1 MCCKNKLRRKNIMKN
16 INFISTI
23 LGLVFPVIGI
33 LLTVLYKSDNRITVL
48 FFILFLLYEI
58 PILIKRFLFYKK
70 ERVNPN
76 LKNLIRTEYSMSIF
90 SFWVYSIL
98 GLLIVAFAIIYLLHV
113 SLEIHYPGFIQ
124 RMVNSLENY

>member
-1 MCCKNKLRRKNIMKN
+1 MKN

-76 LKNLIRTEYSMSIF
+76 LKILIRTEYSMSII

-98 GLLIVAFAIIYLLHV
+98 ELLIVAFAIIYLLHV

>member
-1 MCCKNKLRRKNIMKN
+1 MKN

-76 LKNLIRTEYSMSIF
+76 LKNLIRTEYSMSYF
-90 SFWVYSIL
+90 FFL
-98 GLLIVAFAIIYLLHV
+98 GLFDFRITNCRLCNYL
-113 SLEIHYPGFIQ
+113 SIACF
-124 RMVNSLENY
+124 S